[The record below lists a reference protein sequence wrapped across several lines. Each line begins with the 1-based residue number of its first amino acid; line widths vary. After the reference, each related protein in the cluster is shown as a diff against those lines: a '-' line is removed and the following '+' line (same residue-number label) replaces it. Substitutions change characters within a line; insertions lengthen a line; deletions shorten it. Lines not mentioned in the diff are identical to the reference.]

1 MALSELDSGEPGV
14 YPRVAW
20 VGRASWGSSHGDV
33 RDGVWAAGEV
43 AWVGRLVCDEA
54 GEVWSLPS
62 VCFFMT
68 DFVLESSQA
77 FPDLMSWQ
85 GAFSLK
91 KGLSPT
97 D

>member
-1 MALSELDSGEPGV
+1 MALSELDSGEPGEF
-14 YPRVAW
+14 PRVAW

-43 AWVGRLVCDEA
+43 AWVGRLVCE
-54 GEVWSLPS
+54 ES
-62 VCFFMT
+62 VGMVTCFCFFMT
-68 DFVLESSQA
+68 DFVLESSEA

-91 KGLSPT
+91 KGLSPPN
-97 D
+97 